1 MAEVKVLDERSVEN
15 FYLIEGFPGIGLVAN
30 IAADFL
36 VEDLEMKIYA
46 KIYSDSTPAG
56 MTFDSKDYSLR
67 PEICIYSSF
76 DHELLVMKTDIP
88 VSGESREFIEAVTD
102 WIIRERLRP
111 IHLLGLPARNIS
123 EQVFGLSTGDAES
136 VLDEAGIDKPPAV
149 GAVGGPS
156 GALLEEADMND
167 VDSIALVAASD
178 PYFPDPGAS
187 RILIEDGVSRV
198 TGIDFSAGKLS
209 EAAEE
214 IKNRQEELAEL
225 LEKAVDEKTSGAY
238 PEDMYGSG

>member
-15 FYLIEGFPGIGLVAN
+15 FYLVEGFPGIGLVAN

-36 VEDLEMKIYA
+36 VEDLEMQIYA
-46 KIYSDSTPAG
+46 KIYSDSIPVG
-56 MTFDSKDYSLR
+56 MTFDRKSYSLR

-76 DHELLVMKTDIP
+76 EHELLVLKTDVP
-88 VSGESREFIEAVTD
+88 VSGSSHEFIEAVTD
-102 WIIRERLRP
+102 WIIDEELRP
-111 IHLLGLPARNIS
+111 VHLLGFPARDFS

-136 VLDEAGIDKPPAV
+136 VLDEAGIDKPPAL

-156 GALLEEADMND
+156 GALLEKADRNN
-167 VDSIALVAASD
+167 VDSVALVVEAD
-178 PYFPDPGAS
+178 PYFPDPEAS

-214 IKNRQEELAEL
+214 IKNQQEELAAI